1 MQGRW
6 GLRYA
11 CDFTAS
17 FHVILGGTC
26 TVRCNTTN
34 QTLDLNP
41 GDLVFFSRGFYHEIK
56 SDLYASSIDI
66 EQYREG
72 EVANSGKERLAGGE
86 ARVQK
91 SRNQRTGSGGVRTKQ
106 EIEDP
111 TTPDPSSS
119 EDVTS
124 GGETRFISGRYLFP
138 SGPMHPLFRA
148 LPDYFHIRG
157 SSLGPHDSIKHL
169 VELLSAEFLRK
180 DASHII
186 LSRLTDTLFHY
197 ILRHWILENESETHW
212 SALYSDEAVLRA
224 IESMEDALDRAWTVE
239 SLARAQGLSR
249 ATLARRFKEVTGT
262 GPMDYL
268 NQIRMQRAA
277 RLIQQESG
285 TIEHVA
291 RSVGYDSPFSFS
303 RSFKR
308 TFGMAPASF
317 RKNQKGMAKNSTGD
331 RPRTS

>member
-1 MQGRW
+1 MEGRW

-17 FHVILGGTC
+17 FHVILGGAC
-26 TVRCNTTN
+26 TVQCNTTN

-72 EVANSGKERLAGGE
+72 AAANSAKEPPAG
-86 ARVQK
+86 
-91 SRNQRTGSGGVRTKQ
+91 S
-106 EIEDP
+106 
-111 TTPDPSSS
+111 
-119 EDVTS
+119 
-124 GGETRFISGRYLFP
+124 ETRFISGRYLFP

-148 LPDYFHIRG
+148 LPEYFHIRG
-157 SSLGPHDSIKHL
+157 SSLGPHDSIKRL

-224 IESMEDALDRAWTVE
+224 IESMEDALDRPWTVE

-317 RKNQKGMAKNSTGD
+317 RKNQAGVAKNSTGD
-331 RPRTS
+331 RPLTS